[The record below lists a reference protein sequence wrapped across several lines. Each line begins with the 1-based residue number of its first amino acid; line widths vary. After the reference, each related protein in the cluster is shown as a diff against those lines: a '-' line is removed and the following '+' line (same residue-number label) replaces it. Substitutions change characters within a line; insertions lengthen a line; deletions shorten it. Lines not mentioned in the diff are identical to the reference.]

1 MDTQQYQID
10 KCKGNFFECKKGRG
24 TGSMLREMGR
34 RSIKKIIEDK
44 LFWPLLC
51 FFLSLCAKCSHFLH
65 TQHALIFIHSL
76 TDTHTHTHK
85 SELSKMTGPNYFFL
99 FIQKKKSYF
108 NIIMIVIFLLS
119 LFASEFSSSQ
129 NNSKKKRNRESV
141 CDVGE

>member
-1 MDTQQYQID
+1 MEILRLCVCVLWLFRNYFQFKTKKFSFCFFFRKTHKKRLKKKLDTQQYQID
-10 KCKGNFFECKKGRG
+10 KCKGNFCECKKGRG

-76 TDTHTHTHK
+76 TDTHTHT
-85 SELSKMTGPNYFFL
+85 
-99 FIQKKKSYF
+99 
-108 NIIMIVIFLLS
+108 
-119 LFASEFSSSQ
+119 
-129 NNSKKKRNRESV
+129 
-141 CDVGE
+141 